1 MFLLKIALACL
12 VLSILG
18 LVAVPLA
25 AGKVAAAILAALF
38 VLFLALGLASV
49 DNLAV

>member
-1 MFLLKIALACL
+1 MLLLKIALACL
-12 VLSILG
+12 VLAILG

-25 AGKVAAAILAALF
+25 AAKIAAGILGALF
-38 VLFLALGLASV
+38 VLFLALGLAAV